1 VNRAIPTDIA
11 LLLNEVSTATI
22 CTQLFKRGFRNRFL
36 YGLAPLNPSH
46 ARFVG
51 SAFTL
56 RYIPARE
63 DLDVVSAFEDPAH
76 PQRAAIEAV
85 MPGEVLVM
93 DSRGDG
99 RAATAGDILISR
111 LQVRGAVAVIT
122 DGSFRDTPR
131 LRRMSFPAF
140 AQSASAMI
148 NLSAHHAV
156 DFQVPIACAGVSIY
170 PGDVLV
176 GDEEGVV
183 CIPAAIAAEVAADAV
198 AQEHLEE
205 FIQTKIAAGAPIIG
219 TYPPNQSMKAE
230 YEQHR
235 LDRADRP

>member
-140 AQSASAMI
+140 A
-148 NLSAHHAV
+148 
-156 DFQVPIACAGVSIY
+156 PIACAGVSIY

-235 LDRADRP
+235 LDRADLP